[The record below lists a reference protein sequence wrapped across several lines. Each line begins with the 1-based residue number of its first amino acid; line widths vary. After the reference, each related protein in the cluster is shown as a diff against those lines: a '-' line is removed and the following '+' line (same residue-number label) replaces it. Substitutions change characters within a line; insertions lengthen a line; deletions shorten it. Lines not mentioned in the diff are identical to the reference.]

1 MIDYSATYTDLYQLT
16 MAQVYY
22 LKGRKNECAVFDYF
36 FRKLPFESG
45 YAIFAGLEILLDV
58 LEKIKFSENELTFL
72 KRQGFN
78 SAFMDYLRGFRFSGK
93 VSGIKEGDVIFPSSP
108 VLQVEAGIIEAQVIE
123 TVLLNIL
130 NFQSLIATKASRMR
144 LVAGRRKL
152 IDFGLRRA
160 PGPGGYYSSRAAVIG
175 GFDATSNVKAGFDFN
190 IPVSGTMAHSFIE
203 SYDNELT
210 AFRDYVEIHPH
221 NSVLLVDTYDT
232 LKSGIPNS
240 IIVGKEMKERGRKL
254 LGIRLDSGDLA
265 YLARESRMLLDRAGL
280 NDVKIAVSNQL
291 DEHVI
296 KSLLE
301 QNAPIDIFGVGTS
314 LVTGSPDAAFDGVY
328 KLAMSDEKPRIKLSE
343 TISKITLP
351 YKKQVYRIK
360 ESDESWI
367 GADAIA
373 LADENEIL
381 KIYHPFETGKL
392 MNIEKFQK
400 EALLELVMEDGVR
413 RNERRSVEEI
423 AGYCN
428 SRLDRLP
435 QEYKRFNN
443 PHIYKIGLS
452 EGLKSGWDKLI
463 NGRRAGKQKP

>member
-1 MIDYSATYTDLYQLT
+1 MIDYSATFTDLYQLT
-16 MAQVYY
+16 MAQAYF
-22 LKGRKNECAVFDYF
+22 LKGRKNEHAVFDYL
-36 FRKLPFESG
+36 FRRLPFGGG
-45 YAIFAGLEILLDV
+45 YAIFAGLEVLLDV
-58 LEKIKFSENELTFL
+58 LEKMKFSEDELTFL
-72 KRQGFN
+72 KHQGFDRD
-78 SAFMDYLRGFRFSGK
+78 FIKYLRGFRFSGK
-93 VSGIKEGDVIFPSSP
+93 VSGIKEGDIIFPVIP
-108 VLQVEAGIIEAQVIE
+108 VLLVEAGIIEAQIIE

-144 LVAGRRKL
+144 LAAGKRKL

-175 GFDATSNVKAGFDFN
+175 GFDATSNVRAGFDFN
-190 IPVSGTMAHSFIE
+190 IPVSETMAHSFIE

-210 AFRDYVEIHPH
+210 AFRDYAEIHPD
-221 NSVLLVDTYDT
+221 NCVLLVDTYNT
-232 LKSGIPNS
+232 LRSGIPNA
-240 IIVGKEMKERGRKL
+240 IIIGKEMKERGEKL
-254 LGIRLDSGDLA
+254 LAIRLDSGDLA
-265 YLARESRMLLDRAGL
+265 YLAKESRMLLDRAGL

-328 KLAMSDEKPRIKLSE
+328 KLAMSNGKPRIKLSE

-360 ESDESWI
+360 ESDGSWI

-381 KIYHPFETGKL
+381 KIYHPARL
-392 MNIEKFQK
+392 RP
-400 EALLELVMEDGVR
+400 R
-413 RNERRSVEEI
+413 RGRPRRPP
-423 AGYCN
+423 
-428 SRLDRLP
+428 RLP
-435 QEYKRFNN
+435 L
-443 PHIYKIGLS
+443 PL
-452 EGLKSGWDKLI
+452 
-463 NGRRAGKQKP
+463 

>member
-1 MIDYSATYTDLYQLT
+1 MIDYSATFTDLYQLT
-16 MAQVYY
+16 MAQAYF
-22 LKGRKNECAVFDYF
+22 LKGRKNEHSVFDYL
-36 FRKLPFESG
+36 FRRLPFGGG

-58 LEKIKFSENELTFL
+58 LEKIKFREDELTFL
-72 KRQGFN
+72 KHQGFDRD
-78 SAFMDYLRGFRFSGK
+78 FIKYLRGFRFNGK
-93 VSGIKEGDVIFPSSP
+93 VSGIKEGDVIFPASP
-108 VLQVEAGIIEAQVIE
+108 VLQVEAGIIEAQIIE

-144 LVAGRRKL
+144 LAAGKRKL

-175 GFDATSNVKAGFDFN
+175 GFDATSNVRAGFDFN

-210 AFRDYVEIHPH
+210 AFRDYAEIYPD
-221 NSVLLVDTYDT
+221 NSVLLVDTYNT
-232 LKSGIPNS
+232 LKSGIPNA
-240 IIVGKEMKERGRKL
+240 IIIGKEMKERGEKL
-254 LGIRLDSGDLA
+254 LAIRLDSGDLA

-360 ESDESWI
+360 ESDGSWI

-373 LADENEIL
+373 LADETEIQ
-381 KIYHPFETGKL
+381 KIYHPFETGKS
-392 MNIEKFQK
+392 MIIEKYQK
-400 EALLELVMEDGVR
+400 EALLEPVMEDGVR

-423 AGYCN
+423 AGYCKA
-428 SRLDRLP
+428 RLDQLP
-435 QEYKRFNN
+435 REYKRFNN
-443 PHIYKIGLS
+443 PHIYKIGIS
-452 EGLKSGWDKLI
+452 EGLKSDWDKLI
-463 NGRRAGKQKP
+463 NEKRAGK